1 MTLRPSYV
9 RSRVLSVVCATVCLF
24 AGARLAS
31 AQSADALKK
40 AQASFDNAQL
50 DYLQG
55 NFDKAAA
62 EFQEAYAARQFPQF
76 LYNVGASY
84 HMKGK
89 KDSDQASY
97 EKAVEYY
104 KKYLAEDPSA
114 MDKPKVEKAIGVLE
128 VEIKRLKDAKAAL
141 AANPPNP
148 GVGSG
153 SDAGSGAGSGSAAP
167 TPAIV
172 VAPSK
177 EVSELGDVKVRGL
190 IVVESE
196 PQNATIYLDDRKK
209 GPFATTPW
217 SGSLEG
223 EHKIIIEK
231 RGYQVSESTISAD
244 PSKLFVLRAVMSQST
259 YLGWVEVTS
268 NIPNSDIFIDDKAQ
282 GAIGRSPL
290 QQNIKPGKHTFWIS
304 AEGYDEYKQEVE
316 VIAGETLSVKA
327 VLKGAPVGKLNVLG
341 IGIEDASIIV
351 DGKVLCERGP
361 CLKGIVQGDHTV
373 TVKRPGY
380 KPYTRRI
387 NIQAKT
393 ETSIRATLA
402 PEPSRSDAIVAYVL
416 AAGFG
421 GGGIYLGLQ
430 ANKLRDDLTKEIAA
444 GMPPPDSNDPRFT
457 RGKFFAIG
465 ADAAFGVATIT
476 ALTAIYYTFRDKG
489 SPSTGLIDVRAL
501 ALQPEIGPSYAGLAM
516 GGRF

>member
-1 MTLRPSYV
+1 MSLRPSYI
-9 RSRVLSVVCATVCLF
+9 LSAICVAACLVTGAHPAT
-24 AGARLAS
+24 
-31 AQSADALKK
+31 AQTADALKK
-40 AQASFDNAQL
+40 AQGSFDSAQL

-55 NFDKAAA
+55 NFDKAAQ

-89 KDSDQASY
+89 KDSDTASY
-97 EKAVEYY
+97 EKAVEFY
-104 KKYLAEDPSA
+104 KKYLAEDPTA
-114 MDKPKVEKAIGVLE
+114 ADKPKVEKAIGVLE
-128 VEIKRLKDAKAAL
+128 TEIKRIHDAKAAT
-141 AANPPNP
+141 PPP
-148 GVGSG
+148 T
-153 SDAGSGAGSGSAAP
+153 DGSGAGSA
-167 TPAIV
+167 TPVAV
-172 VAPSK
+172 LPAAPSK
-177 EVSELGDVKVRGL
+177 EVAELGDVKVRGL
-190 IVVESE
+190 IVIESE

-223 EHKIIIEK
+223 EHKLIIEK
-231 RGYQVSESTISAD
+231 RGYQVSESTVSAD

-282 GAIGRSPL
+282 GAIGRTPL

-304 AEGYDEYKQEVE
+304 SDGYDEYKQEVE

-327 VLKGAPVGKLNVLG
+327 ALKGSPVGKLNVLG
-341 IGIEDASIIV
+341 IGIEDASISV

-361 CLKGIVQGDHTV
+361 CLKGVQQGDHLV

-380 KPYTRRI
+380 KAYTRRI

-430 ANKLRDDLTKEIAA
+430 ANKLRDDLKADIKA
-444 GMPPPDSNDPRFT
+444 GTPPPDSNDPRFT
-457 RGKFFAIG
+457 RGKVYAIG
-465 ADAAFGVATIT
+465 ADAAFTVAGIT

-501 ALQPEIGPSYAGLAM
+501 ALQPEISPTYAGLAM
-516 GGRF
+516 GGHF